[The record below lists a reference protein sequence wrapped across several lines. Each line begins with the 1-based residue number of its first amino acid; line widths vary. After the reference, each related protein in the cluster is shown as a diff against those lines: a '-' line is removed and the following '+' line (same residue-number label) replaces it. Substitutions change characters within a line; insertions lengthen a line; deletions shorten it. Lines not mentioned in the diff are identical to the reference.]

1 VARARDGAFG
11 GVRNHD
17 LRAEATE
24 LLRRLVACDTSNPP
38 GREVQAAAVVEDY
51 LSRHGVGCRG
61 IAKDPERPN
70 LIATLPGS
78 GHGPSLAFL
87 GHLDVVPARREH
99 WSVEPFGGIVRDG
112 AVWGRGTIDMKCQVA
127 ATAVALAVLAREG
140 YTPGGDLMLILTS
153 DEEVGDAGVGAPHLV
168 AAVPDLEVDYLVG
181 EGAGERF
188 STSEGPVYLLD
199 HGAKGTVTASVVVR
213 GEAADASLPGTGQNA
228 LARAGVLLERVERH
242 RGTIRLA
249 PELQPLLR
257 ELSVPAGADDVHVED
272 AALDVVVQGLVR
284 TVVRATGVEAP
295 GPRNAVPDRAVLHL
309 QCIVLPGTTRAE
321 AEAEI
326 RRALG
331 PGDYELEV
339 EEPLGGSTS
348 PLETPL
354 HHAIRDFLG
363 EHDPEARLIPAL
375 GYGFSDCHFMRE
387 AYGAVAYGFIPF
399 RHADPMVN
407 LRTKHGA
414 DERVLVDDLEFQ
426 VLAALSVGRAIGALP
441 ADDHGMRDAV
451 AEPLAARRRERER
464 RADEIEE
471 QPVHRAEK
479 VASDRGT

>member
-1 VARARDGAFG
+1 VTKD
-11 GVRNHD
+11 VRT
-17 LRAEATE
+17 EVTE

-38 GREVQAAAVVEDY
+38 GREVQAAAVLEDY
-51 LSRHGVGCRG
+51 LVRNGVGCRR
-61 IAKDPERPN
+61 IAEDPERPN

-78 GHGPSLAFL
+78 GDGPSLAFL

-99 WSVEPFGGIVRDG
+99 WSVEPFGGIVRNG

-140 YTPGGDLMLILTS
+140 FSPGGDLMLILTS

-168 AAVPDLEVDYLVG
+168 AAVPDLHVDYLVG

-199 HGAKGTVTASVVVR
+199 HGAKATVTATVVVR

-228 LARAGVLLERVERH
+228 LTKAAVLLERVERH
-242 RGTIRLA
+242 RGEIKLT
-249 PELQPLLR
+249 PELEPLLR
-257 ELSVPAGADDVHVED
+257 EVSISTDAADVHVED
-272 AALDVVVQGLVR
+272 AALDVLVQGLVR
-284 TVVRATGVEAP
+284 SVVRPTGVEAP
-295 GPRNAVPDRAVLHL
+295 GPRNAVPDKAILHL

-326 RRALG
+326 RSALG
-331 PGDYELEV
+331 PGDYELDV

-348 PLETPL
+348 ALETPL
-354 HHAIRDFLG
+354 HHAIRDFLAD
-363 EHDPEARLIPAL
+363 HDPEARLIPAL

-387 AYGAVAYGFIPF
+387 AYGAIAYGFIPF
-399 RHADPMVN
+399 RHGDPMVN

-414 DERVLVDDLEFQ
+414 DERVLVHDLEFQ
-426 VLAALSVGRAIGALP
+426 VLAALSVSRAIGALP
-441 ADDHGMRDAV
+441 AHDHGVRDPV
-451 AEPLAARRRERER
+451 AQPLAARRREGEDP
-464 RADEIEE
+464 AHEVAE
-471 QPVHRAEK
+471 QPVHGTEE
-479 VASDRGT
+479 VASDRRA

>member
-1 VARARDGAFG
+1 MARARDGAFG
-11 GVRNHD
+11 RVRTRD
-17 LRAEATE
+17 IRADVTE
-24 LLRRLVACDTSNPP
+24 LLRRLVTCDTSNPP
-38 GREVQAAAVVEDY
+38 GHEVQAAAVLEDY
-51 LSRHGVGCRG
+51 FSRSGVECRRV
-61 IAKDPERPN
+61 AKDPERPN

-78 GHGPSLAFL
+78 GDGPSFAFL

-99 WSVEPFGGIVRDG
+99 WSVEPFGGIVRNG

-127 ATAVALAVLAREG
+127 ATAVALALLARDG
-140 YTPGGDLMLILTS
+140 FSPGGDLMLIVTS

-168 AAVPDLEVDYLVG
+168 ADVPDLDVDYLVG

-188 STSEGPVYLLD
+188 ATSEGPVYLLD
-199 HGAKGTVTASVVVR
+199 HGAKATITATVVVR
-213 GEAADASLPGTGQNA
+213 GEAADASLPGTGRNA
-228 LARAGVLLERVERH
+228 LAKAAVLLERVERH
-242 RGTIRLA
+242 RGEVQLA
-249 PELQPLLR
+249 TELEPLLR
-257 ELSVPAGADDVHVED
+257 HLSFTSGDLHVQD
-272 AALDVVVQGLVR
+272 AALEVLLGGLVR
-284 TVVRATGVEAP
+284 NVVRATGIEAP
-295 GPRNAVPDRAVLHL
+295 GPRNAVPDKAVLHL

-326 RRALG
+326 RSALG

-348 PLETPL
+348 ALETPL
-354 HHAIRDFLG
+354 HHAIRDFLA

-399 RHADPMVN
+399 RNGDPMVN

-426 VLAALSVGRAIGALP
+426 VLAALYVSRAIGALS
-441 ADDHGMRDAV
+441 ADDHGVRGAV
-451 AEPLAARRRERER
+451 AQPLAARRGERED
-464 RADEIEE
+464 RAHEVEE
-471 QPVHRAEK
+471 EPVHGTEE
-479 VASDRGT
+479 VASDRRA

>member
-1 VARARDGAFG
+1 VS
-11 GVRNHD
+11 NQE

-38 GREVQAAAVVEDY
+38 GREVQAAAVLEDY
-51 LSRHGVGCRG
+51 LSRHGVGCRR

-70 LIATLPGS
+70 LIATVPGS

-99 WSVEPFGGIVRDG
+99 WSVEPFAGIVRDG
-112 AVWGRGTIDMKCQVA
+112 AVWGRGAIDMKCQVA
-127 ATAVALAVLAREG
+127 AAAVALAAVSREG
-140 YTPGGDLMLILTS
+140 FRPGGDLMLILTA

-168 AAVPDLEVDYLVG
+168 AAVPDLDVDYLVG

-199 HGAKGTVTASVVVR
+199 HGAKATVTATVAVR
-213 GEAADASLPGTGQNA
+213 GEAADASLPGTGRNA
-228 LARAGVLLERVERH
+228 LAKAAVLVERVERY
-242 RGTIRLA
+242 RGRIQVA
-249 PELQPLLR
+249 PELEPLLR
-257 ELSVPAGADDVHVED
+257 ERSVSTGADGVHVDD

-284 TVVRATGVEAP
+284 NVVRATGVDAP
-295 GPRNAVPDRAVLHL
+295 GPRNAVPDKAVLHL

-321 AEAEI
+321 AEAEV
-326 RRALG
+326 RNALG

-354 HHAIRDFLG
+354 HHAIRDFLA

-399 RHADPMVN
+399 RRGDPMVN

-426 VLAALSVGRAIGALP
+426 VLAALSVCRAIGALA
-441 ADDHGMRDAV
+441 ADDDRVRDAV
-451 AEPLAARRRERER
+451 PEPLAARRRERER
-464 RADEIEE
+464 RADEVEE
-471 QPVHRAEK
+471 QPVDRTQK
-479 VASDRGT
+479 VASDRRA